1 MTVRIAWLALIYIE
15 LLVCCFENIYT
26 SAIFFTLIS
35 IIIMIKKIGLSLFS
49 ATVLVGCVVATS
61 DDTSQIN
68 AQQVSSSQANSSQE
82 NSAQDISASYES
94 INTAQLIDHVKV
106 LSSDKFGGRAPS
118 SEGEKLTLAYLTE
131 QFTAIGFKPGNGD
144 SFLQEVPL
152 VSIEASSD
160 MTLAIGGKNY
170 QHGTD
175 MVMGSA
181 RISELE
187 QLKNS
192 ELVFVGYGVNAPE
205 YNWNDYKDL
214 DVKGKTVVILVND
227 PGFATQDPE
236 LFNGNAMTYYGRW
249 TYKYEEASRQG
260 AEGAIII
267 HETAPASYG
276 WSVVKNSWTGPQFSF
291 QRDDLNKD
299 RVAVEGW
306 INSTVA
312 SELFEKAGLDFEKMK
327 ERAAQ
332 GSFNIDMGNLDASIT
347 VKNTIKK
354 SISYNFI
361 ATLPGQKKA
370 DEHIL
375 YSAHWDHLGTDLT
388 KKGDQIYNGARDN
401 ATGTAALIEVAEAF
415 SKLPNTPER
424 SITFLAV
431 TAEEQGLLGSKF
443 YAANPVI
450 PAAKTVANI
459 NMDALNVNGKSKD
472 VAVFGLGQSELDNF
486 LTKAALKQNRMISG
500 DPRPAAGIYYRSDH
514 FAFANVGIP
523 ALYAKGGAIPADQ
536 ATADLRVKLDP
547 ILGKCYHGLCDEYS
561 KEWDLTGAVED
572 MQLFFEIGTELSK
585 SDVWPQWSKTSEFK
599 R

>member
-1 MTVRIAWLALIYIE
+1 
-15 LLVCCFENIYT
+15 
-26 SAIFFTLIS
+26 
-35 IIIMIKKIGLSLFS
+35 MIKKIGLSLLS
-49 ATVLVGCVVATS
+49 ATVLIGCVTATS
-61 DDTSQIN
+61 DDAAKGN
-68 AQQVSSSQANSSQE
+68 ASPK
-82 NSAQDISASYES
+82 NSAQEISTSYDS
-94 INTAQLIDHVKV
+94 INTTQLIDHVKV

-118 SEGEKLTLAYLTE
+118 SEGEKLTLDYLTK

-187 QLKNS
+187 QLKES

-205 YNWNDYKDL
+205 YNWNDYEGL

-227 PGFATQDPE
+227 PGFARQDPA
-236 LFNGNAMTYYGRW
+236 LFTGNAMTYYGRW

-312 SELFEKAGLDFEKMK
+312 NELFEKAGLDFNKMK
-327 ERAAQ
+327 ARAAQ
-332 GSFNIDMGNLDASIT
+332 GGFNLDMGNLDASIT
-347 VKNTIKK
+347 IKNTIKK

-415 SKLPNTPER
+415 AKLANTPER

-450 PAAKTVANI
+450 PTAKTVANI

-472 VAVFGLGQSELDNF
+472 VAVYGLGQSELDNF
-486 LTKAALKQNRMISG
+486 LTQAAIKQGRKISG

-523 ALYAKGGAIPADQ
+523 ALYAKGGAIPADE
-536 ATADLRVKLDP
+536 ATAALRAKLDP

-561 KEWDLTGAVED
+561 EEWDLTGAVED
-572 MQLFFEIGTELSK
+572 MQLFFEIGVELSK
-585 SDVWPQWSKTSEFK
+585 AGVWPQWSKTSEFS

>member
-1 MTVRIAWLALIYIE
+1 
-15 LLVCCFENIYT
+15 
-26 SAIFFTLIS
+26 
-35 IIIMIKKIGLSLFS
+35 MIKKLGLSLLS
-49 ATVLVGCVVATS
+49 AAVLVGCVATS
-61 DDTSQIN
+61 DESAKT
-68 AQQVSSSQANSSQE
+68 
-82 NSAQDISASYES
+82 NSAQDLKAIYDS
-94 INTAQLIDHVKV
+94 INTAQLIEHVKV
-106 LSSDKFGGRAPS
+106 LASDEFGGRAPS
-118 SEGEKLTLAYLTE
+118 SEGERLTLEYLTE
-131 QFTAIGFKPGNGD
+131 QFKAIGFEPGNGD

-152 VSIEASSD
+152 VSIEASTD

-175 MVMGSA
+175 MVMGSS
-181 RISELE
+181 RIMEKS

-227 PGFATQDPE
+227 PGFATQNPD
-236 LFNGNAMTYYGRW
+236 LFTGNAMTYYGRW

-276 WSVVKNSWTGPQFSF
+276 WSVVKNSWSGPQFSF

-306 INSTVA
+306 INSDVA
-312 SELFEKAGLDFEKMK
+312 TELFAKAGLDFSDMK
-327 ERAAQ
+327 RRAAQ
-332 GSFNIDMGNLDASIT
+332 GGFNIDMGDLDASIT
-347 VKNTIKK
+347 VNNTIKK
-354 SISYNFI
+354 STSYNFI
-361 ATLPGQKKA
+361 ATLPGQVKA

-388 KKGDQIYNGARDN
+388 KTGDQIYNGAHDN

-415 SKLPNTPER
+415 AKLPQPLER
-424 SITFLAV
+424 SVSFLAV

-459 NMDALNVNGKSKD
+459 NMDALNVNGKSAD
-472 VAVFGLGQSELDNF
+472 VAVYGLGQSELDNY
-486 LTKAALKQNRMISG
+486 LTTAALKQDRTISG

-514 FAFANVGIP
+514 FAFANIGIP
-523 ALYAKGGAIPADQ
+523 ALYAKGGSTPADQ
-536 ATADLRVKLDP
+536 DTADLREKLNP
-547 ILGKCYHGLCDEYS
+547 IIAKCYHGLCDEYRDD
-561 KEWDLTGAVED
+561 WDLTGAVQD
-572 MQLFFEIGTELSK
+572 MQLFFEIGFELSK
-585 SDVWPQWSKTSEFK
+585 EDVWPQWSKTSEFK

>member
-1 MTVRIAWLALIYIE
+1 
-15 LLVCCFENIYT
+15 
-26 SAIFFTLIS
+26 
-35 IIIMIKKIGLSLFS
+35 MIKKIGLSLLS
-49 ATVLVGCVVATS
+49 AAVLVGCVATTS
-61 DDTSQIN
+61 DDASQIN
-68 AQQVSSSQANSSQE
+68 SSQANK
-82 NSAQDISASYES
+82 AQDISASYDS
-94 INTAQLIDHVKV
+94 INTAQLIEHVKV

-118 SEGEKLTLAYLTE
+118 SEGERLTLEYLTE

-160 MTLAIGGKNY
+160 MTLSIGGKNY

-205 YNWNDYKDL
+205 YDWNDYKDL

-312 SELFEKAGLDFEKMK
+312 TELFSKAGLDFDKMK

-361 ATLPGQKKA
+361 ATLPGQKQA
-370 DEHIL
+370 GEHIL

-388 KKGDQIYNGARDN
+388 KIGDQIYNGARDN

-415 SKLPNTPER
+415 SKLPNRPDR

-459 NMDALNVNGKSKD
+459 NMDALNANGKSKD
-472 VAVFGLGQSELDNF
+472 VAVYGLGQSELDNF
-486 LTKAALKQNRMISG
+486 LTKAALKQNRIISG

-523 ALYAKGGAIPADQ
+523 ALYAKGGSIPADQ
-536 ATADLRVKLDP
+536 ATADLRAKLDP
-547 ILGKCYHGLCDEYS
+547 ILSKCYHGLCDEYTQD
-561 KEWDLTGAVED
+561 WDLTGAVED
-572 MQLFFEIGTELSK
+572 MQLFFEIGVELSE

>member
-1 MTVRIAWLALIYIE
+1 
-15 LLVCCFENIYT
+15 
-26 SAIFFTLIS
+26 
-35 IIIMIKKIGLSLFS
+35 MIKKIGLSLLL
-49 ATVLVGCVVATS
+49 AVLVGCVATTS
-61 DDTSQIN
+61 DDASQVN
-68 AQQVSSSQANSSQE
+68 AASSNSLQGSSLLG
-82 NSAQDISASYES
+82 NNIQDMAASYDS
-94 INTAQLIDHVKV
+94 INTGQLIEHVKV
-106 LSSDKFGGRAPS
+106 LASDEFGGRAPS

-131 QFTAIGFKPGNGD
+131 QFKAIGFQPGNGD

-152 VSIEASSD
+152 VSIEASTD

-175 MVMGSA
+175 MVMGSG

-192 ELVFVGYGVNAPE
+192 ELVFVGYGINAPE
-205 YNWNDYKDL
+205 YSWNDYKDL

-236 LFNGNAMTYYGRW
+236 LFAGNAMTYYGRW

-276 WSVVKNSWTGPQFSF
+276 WSVVKNSWSGPQFSF
-291 QRDDLNKD
+291 QREDLNKD
-299 RVAVEGW
+299 RIAVEGW
-306 INSTVA
+306 INSDVA
-312 SELFEKAGLDFEKMK
+312 TEIFAKAGLDFTEMK
-327 ERAAQ
+327 EHAAK
-332 GSFNIDMGNLDASIT
+332 GSFNIDMGDLDASIT
-347 VKNTIKK
+347 VKNTIKN
-354 SISYNFI
+354 SMSYNFI
-361 ATLPGQKKA
+361 ATLPGKKAA

-415 SKLPNTPER
+415 SKLPQLLDR
-424 SITFLAV
+424 SVTFLSV

-443 YAANPVI
+443 YAANPII

-472 VAVFGLGQSELDNF
+472 VAVYGLGQSELDSF
-486 LTKAALKQNRMISG
+486 LTRAAAKQNRDISG

-514 FAFANVGIP
+514 FAFANIGIP

-536 ATADLRVKLDP
+536 ATADLRTKLDP
-547 ILGKCYHGLCDEYS
+547 ILAKCYHGLCDQYS
-561 KEWDLTGAVED
+561 DDWDLTGAVED
-572 MQLFFEIGTELSK
+572 MQLFFEVGVELSNAG
-585 SDVWPQWSKTSEFK
+585 VWPQWSKTSEFS

>member
-1 MTVRIAWLALIYIE
+1 
-15 LLVCCFENIYT
+15 
-26 SAIFFTLIS
+26 
-35 IIIMIKKIGLSLFS
+35 MIKKIALSLLS
-49 ATVLVGCVVATS
+49 AAVLVGCVAT
-61 DDTSQIN
+61 TSGD
-68 AQQVSSSQANSSQE
+68 SSPVNSS
-82 NSAQDISASYES
+82 QDISASYDS
-94 INTAQLIDHVKV
+94 INTAQLIEHVKV
-106 LSSDKFGGRAPS
+106 LSSDEFGGRAPS

-131 QFTAIGFKPGNGD
+131 QFKALGFKPGNGD

-152 VSIEASSD
+152 VSIEASTD
-160 MTLAIGGKNY
+160 MSLVIGGKHY
-170 QHGTD
+170 QQGTD

-236 LFNGNAMTYYGRW
+236 LFTGNAMTYYGRW

-291 QRDDLNKD
+291 QREDLNKG

-306 INSTVA
+306 INSDVA
-312 SELFEKAGLDFEKMK
+312 TELFAKAGLDFTEMK

-332 GSFNIDMGNLDASIT
+332 GSFNIDMGDLDASIT
-347 VKNTIKK
+347 VKNTIKN

-361 ATLPGQKKA
+361 ATLPGQESA

-415 SKLPNTPER
+415 SKLPQPLDR
-424 SITFLAV
+424 SVTFLAV

-443 YAANPVI
+443 YAANPII

-459 NMDALNVNGKSKD
+459 NMDALNVNGKSAD
-472 VAVFGLGQSELDNF
+472 VAVYGLGQSELDNF
-486 LTKAALKQNRMISG
+486 LTKAAKKQNRVISG

-523 ALYAKGGAIPADQ
+523 ALYAKGGATPADQ
-536 ATADLRVKLDP
+536 KTADLRAKLDP
-547 ILGKCYHGLCDEYS
+547 ILAKCYHGLCDEYS
-561 KEWDLTGAVED
+561 DDWDLTGAVED
-572 MQLFFEIGTELSK
+572 MQLFFEIGVELSHEG
-585 SDVWPQWSKTSEFK
+585 VWPQWSKTSEFK

>member
-1 MTVRIAWLALIYIE
+1 
-15 LLVCCFENIYT
+15 
-26 SAIFFTLIS
+26 
-35 IIIMIKKIGLSLFS
+35 MIKKIALSLLS
-49 ATVLVGCVVATS
+49 VAVLVGCVATTS
-61 DDTSQIN
+61 DD
-68 AQQVSSSQANSSQE
+68 SSQANSSPVSSSPV
-82 NSAQDISASYES
+82 NSAQDISASYDS
-94 INTAQLIDHVKV
+94 INTAQLIKHIKV
-106 LSSDKFGGRAPS
+106 LSSDEFGGRAPS

-131 QFTAIGFKPGNGD
+131 QFKALGFKPGNGD

-170 QHGTD
+170 QYGTE

-181 RISELE
+181 RISNFE

-192 ELVFVGYGVNAPE
+192 ELVFVGYGINAPE

-227 PGFATQDPE
+227 PGFATQDAE
-236 LFNGNAMTYYGRW
+236 LFTGNAMTYYGRW

-276 WSVVKNSWTGPQFSF
+276 WSVIKNSWTGPQFSF

-306 INSTVA
+306 ISRNVA
-312 SELFEKAGLDFEKMK
+312 IELFDKAGLDFTKMK

-332 GSFNIDMGNLDASIT
+332 GSFNIDMGDLDASIT
-347 VKNTIKK
+347 IKNTIKK

-361 ATLPGQKKA
+361 ATLPGQKNA
-370 DEHIL
+370 DEHII
-375 YSAHWDHLGTDLT
+375 YSAHWDHLGTDLS

-415 SKLPNTPER
+415 AKLPHRPER

-443 YAANPVI
+443 YAANPII
-450 PAAKTVANI
+450 PVAKTVANI

-472 VAVFGLGQSELDNF
+472 VAVYGLGQSELDNF
-486 LTKAALKQNRMISG
+486 LTKAALKQNRVISG

-523 ALYAKGGAIPADQ
+523 ALYAKGGTIPADQ
-536 ATADLRVKLDP
+536 ATADLRAKLDP
-547 ILGKCYHGLCDEYS
+547 ILAKCYHGLCDEYS
-561 KEWDLTGAVED
+561 EEWDLTGAVED
-572 MQLFFEIGTELSK
+572 MQLFFDVGVELSK
-585 SDVWPQWSKTSEFK
+585 SGVWPQWSKTSEFK